1 MTRVMADS
9 TLPARLRSGIEALEI
24 CDEAG
29 HVLGYFHPA
38 VRVTSPCPREELERR
53 RLDRTGKPLS
63 EVLRTI
69 GAE

>member
-1 MTRVMADS
+1 MTRVIADS
-9 TLPARLRSGIEALEI
+9 TLPARLRSGVEALEI

-29 HVLGYFHPA
+29 QVLGYFHPA
-38 VRVTSPCPREELERR
+38 VRLTSPFSREELERR

-63 EVLRTI
+63 EVLRAI